1 MKNIFMEVGAA
12 WLEKRKNLPGDPLG
26 EIFLFNCAR
35 FIISKLSH
43 KIIEIL

>member
-26 EIFLFNCAR
+26 ENFPIQLCT
-35 FIISKLSH
+35 LH
-43 KIIEIL
+43 YL